1 MELLRNVKGRF
12 ANMIRKINPM
22 LYEKMLAKAPKK
34 SESVDQPSTKEVRV
48 KPKNF
53 DDEMD
58 AFRNRL

>member
-1 MELLRNVKGRF
+1 
-12 ANMIRKINPM
+12 MIRKINPM